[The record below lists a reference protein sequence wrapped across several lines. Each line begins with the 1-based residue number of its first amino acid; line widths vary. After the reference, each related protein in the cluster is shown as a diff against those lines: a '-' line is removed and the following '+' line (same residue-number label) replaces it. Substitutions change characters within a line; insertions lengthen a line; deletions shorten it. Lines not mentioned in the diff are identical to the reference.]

1 MLRTVSAV
9 LISAALLAACATL
22 QQPSEPP
29 PPIPLPRF
37 EGARP
42 PAPGQARLYVFR
54 PKFEDQALQDE
65 QPVLR
70 IGHAGITPLPEA
82 TYAELQV
89 PPGRHTLSLLPP
101 DGGSDLWRTS
111 MTLQLGRDSITFLAL
126 WMDDG
131 FEESVSPGE
140 AAEAVLVVLP
150 VGNPAETTARL
161 RVQRVAPERA
171 DGILRKCCGRVYPPL
186 AVPGANPTGR

>member
-1 MLRTVSAV
+1 MLRTVSAA
-9 LISAALLAACATL
+9 LIAATLLAACATF
-22 QQPSEPP
+22 QPVAEPP
-29 PPIPLPRF
+29 APIPLPRF
-37 EGARP
+37 DGARP

-70 IGHAGITPLPEA
+70 IGHAGIAPLPEA

-101 DGGSDLWRTS
+101 EGGSDLWRTS

-131 FEESVSPGE
+131 FEEGSSPAD

-161 RVQRVAPERA
+161 RVQRVAPEKA
-171 DGILRKCCGRVYPPL
+171 DDILRKCCGQVYPPV
-186 AVPGANPTGR
+186 AAPGASPAGR